1 MNDIETLYERIEE
14 EFDELISDA
23 QKKLI
28 ETDTSYKKIYNM
40 NKNLRKKY
48 PSLLKIYESDNPGT
62 LNKKEIDALITMLS
76 NELKLKYIEHK
87 KMFML
92 GSKEAY
98 YYFKNVDMLKEEDAK
113 K

>member
-14 EFDELISDA
+14 EFDELISDV

-28 ETDTSYKKIYNM
+28 ETDASYKKIYNM
-40 NKNLRKKY
+40 NKSLRNKY
-48 PSLLKIYESDNPGT
+48 PSLLKIYESDNPET
-62 LNKKEIDALITMLS
+62 LNKKEIDALITMLN

-92 GSKEAY
+92 GIKEAY
-98 YYFKNVDMLKEEDAK
+98 YYFKNMDMLKEEDAK